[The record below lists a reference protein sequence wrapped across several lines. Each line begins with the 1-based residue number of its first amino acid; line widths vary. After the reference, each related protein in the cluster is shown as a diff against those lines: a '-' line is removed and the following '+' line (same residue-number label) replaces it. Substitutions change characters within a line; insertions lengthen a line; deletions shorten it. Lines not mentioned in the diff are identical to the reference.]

1 MDIEIT
7 PGALVLSALAF
18 GLVVGSFLNVVIHR
32 LPLGMSVAF
41 PPSHC
46 PVCEAKIA
54 PWDNLPVVSYVL
66 LRGRCR
72 DCGTSISPRY
82 PLVELATG
90 LIFAA
95 LAARFGLGL
104 WTVVYCLFSAALIAA
119 ALIDLD
125 HQIIP
130 DSISLG
136 GLAVALV
143 VVPLVGAA
151 EGNGLLDAVVRS
163 AAGAS
168 IGAGML
174 WIVAFVH
181 ARISVALGRE
191 FEHWPGEGESLP
203 RPNEADYWLWF
214 PGLGLGDV
222 KLLGLIGAVVGPI
235 GVLDTILASSLV
247 GLVLGGAQALSR
259 GALGRPFG
267 FAPAIAVGAIVSLF
281 LPRLWLLELV

>member
-7 PGALVLSALAF
+7 PGAWVPVALAV

-46 PVCEAKIA
+46 PVCEKKIA
-54 PWDNLPVVSYVL
+54 PWDNIPIVSYVL

-72 DCGTSISPRY
+72 HCGTTISPRY

-90 LIFAA
+90 LVFAA
-95 LAARFGLGL
+95 LAARFGPES
-104 WTVVYCLFSAALIAA
+104 WTVVYCLFAAALIAA

-136 GLAVALV
+136 GLALALV
-143 VVPLVGAA
+143 VVPLVAA
-151 EGNGLLDAVVRS
+151 FEGQSLFDAVART

-168 IGAGML
+168 IGAGVL
-174 WIVAFVH
+174 WVVAFTH

-191 FEHWPGEGESLP
+191 FEHWPGEGEALP
-203 RPNEADYWLWF
+203 RPSEADYWLWF

-222 KLLGLIGAVVGPI
+222 KLLAMIGAVVGPI

-247 GLVLGGAQALSR
+247 GLVLGGAQALVG

-267 FAPAIAVGAIVSLF
+267 FAPAIAVGAIASLF

>member
-1 MDIEIT
+1 MDIVIT
-7 PGALVLSALAF
+7 PAGLMLSALAF
-18 GLVVGSFLNVVIHR
+18 GLVIGSFLNVVIHR
-32 LPLGMSVAF
+32 LPRGISVAF
-41 PPSHC
+41 PPSRC
-46 PVCEAKIA
+46 PVCEKKIS
-54 PWDNLPVVSYVL
+54 PWDNVPVVSYVL

-72 DCGTSISPRY
+72 DCGATISPRY
-82 PLVELATG
+82 PLVELVTG
-90 LIFAA
+90 LVFAA
-95 LAARFGLGL
+95 IAARFGLGP

-136 GLAVALV
+136 GLVVALV
-143 VVPLVGAA
+143 VVPLVGAF
-151 EGNGLLDAVVRS
+151 EGRSLLDAAVPS
-163 AAGAS
+163 AAGAAV
-168 IGAGML
+168 GAGLL
-174 WIVAFVH
+174 WTVAFVH

-222 KLLGLIGAVVGPI
+222 KLLAMIGAVVGPI

-247 GLVLGGAQALSR
+247 GLVLGGAQALSG

-267 FAPAIAVGAIVSLF
+267 FGPAIAIGAIVSLF
-281 LPRLWLLELV
+281 LPRLWLLDLV

>member
-1 MDIEIT
+1 MDIEIA
-7 PGALVLSALAF
+7 PGALAPVALAF

-46 PVCEAKIA
+46 PACEARIA
-54 PWDNLPVVSYVL
+54 PWHNIPVVSYVM

-72 DCGTSISPRY
+72 RCGTTISPRY
-82 PLVELATG
+82 PLVELVTG
-90 LIFAA
+90 LVFAA
-95 LAARFGLGL
+95 VAARFGLGL
-104 WTVVYCLFSAALIAA
+104 WTIVYCLFCAALIAA

-143 VVPLVGAA
+143 VVPLVGVF
-151 EGNGLLDAVVRS
+151 EGRSLLDAFGRS
-163 AAGAS
+163 VGGAS
-168 IGAGML
+168 IGAGVL
-174 WIVAFVH
+174 WIVAFAH

-203 RPNEADYWLWF
+203 RPYEADYWLWF

-222 KLLGLIGAVVGPI
+222 KLLGMIGAVVGPI

-247 GLVLGGAQALSR
+247 GLVLGGAQALA
-259 GALGRPFG
+259 GGVLGRPFG